1 MGKIDGKRSHTN
13 RRISS
18 DPILAHPPGPPAQSL
33 HVPSAHVR
41 RGDPLAE
48 PRCLGPFLCPSFHLE
63 AFKLCQV
70 STQPPC
76 VRFHLKPLP
85 SNARQSRNRR
95 RQRAPQPPKCRGAV
109 PGETL

>member
-33 HVPSAHVR
+33 HVPSSHVR

-48 PRCLGPFLCPSFHLE
+48 PGCLGPFLCVATDLGAVKNCE
-63 AFKLCQV
+63 V
-70 STQPPC
+70 SPQPPC
-76 VRFHLKPLP
+76 IHIDLETLP
-85 SNARQSRNRR
+85 SDVRQHGNCH
-95 RQRAPQPPKCRGAV
+95 RQCACQSSEPLGAV
-109 PGETL
+109 A

>member
-48 PRCLGPFLCPSFHLE
+48 PRCLGPFLYPSFHLE
-63 AFKLCQV
+63 AVKLCQNFTV
-70 STQPPC
+70 RCTPIPGLPPT
-76 VRFHLKPLP
+76 
-85 SNARQSRNRR
+85 A
-95 RQRAPQPPKCRGAV
+95 RAPTAPIDGRDGWRNPVCDCFKHRPC
-109 PGETL
+109 LS